1 MSVSAPPRLAR
12 EVALVRYPKGSP
24 RVADFEMRRS
34 DIPLLPRAGVLIRM
48 QRISLDPAMRTW
60 ASESPGRGQPIPLGS
75 VMRAYGVGEVIGSDN
90 ADYPVGTRVV
100 GPFGMKTWHAS
111 DGTDIRRIVPS
122 DLQPV
127 EASLGVVGHI
137 GLTAHIG
144 LRRIAQAKSGE
155 TVVVTSAAG
164 AVGSVA
170 AQIARNLGCT
180 VIGIASAQKR
190 RWAAATYGID
200 TMLDRRDPELG
211 ARLDEAA
218 PDGVDVFFDNTGG
231 AVHDL
236 VMARMALGGRV
247 VICGTIAMDSSH
259 PGTGPR
265 HERLILDRALTVTG
279 FLQSHHDDESEQALA
294 ELRRW
299 HDAGLV
305 RLHYERIAGL
315 EHAPEA
321 LERLLTGDH
330 RGKVII
336 TIEPDHDIDT

>member
-1 MSVSAPPRLAR
+1 
-12 EVALVRYPKGSP
+12 
-24 RVADFEMRRS
+24 MRWC
-34 DIPLLPRAGVLIRM
+34 DIPPLPRAGVLIRM

-75 VMRAYGVGEVIGSDN
+75 VMRAYGVGEVVGSDN

-111 DGTDIRRIVPS
+111 DGSDIRRIVPS
-122 DLQPV
+122 DLEPV

-137 GLTAHIG
+137 GLTAHVG
-144 LRRIAQAKSGE
+144 LRRIAQAKSGD

-180 VIGIASAQKR
+180 VIGIASAKKLQ
-190 RWAAATYGID
+190 WAAATYGID

-218 PDGVDVFFDNTGG
+218 PEGVDVFFDNTGG

-236 VMARMALGGRV
+236 VMTRMAPGGRV
-247 VICGTIAMDSSH
+247 VICGTIAMDSAH

-265 HERLILDRALTVTG
+265 HERLILDRALTVNG
-279 FLQSHHDDESEQALA
+279 FLQSHHDDESERALA
-294 ELRRW
+294 ELRGW

-305 RLHYERIAGL
+305 RLHHELIAGL
-315 EHAPEA
+315 EHAPEG
-321 LERLLTGDH
+321 LERLLNGDH
-330 RGKVII
+330 QGKVIV
-336 TIEPDHDIDT
+336 TIDPEHDIET